1 MCIYCL
7 ITVILVDICTTC
19 EINIFVQVEHLVSIY
34 IIPGGYVNNVG
45 GSCMGCKWILEH
57 TYF

>member
-34 IIPGGYVNNVG
+34 IFPGGYVNNVG
-45 GSCMGCKWILEH
+45 GSCMGCK
-57 TYF
+57 